1 MTKNVLAYLKKV
13 VNAKSIRYDREE
25 TFTGGSLWHITYVSQ
40 EGTTYRATIDSVEA
54 GETLYDNY
62 NDIYKEA
69 IKKQYGPLNLSKM
82 LKYEA
87 IPSDCP
93 VGVVRHV

>member
-1 MTKNVLAYLKKV
+1 MTKNILAYLKKV

-54 GETLYDNY
+54 GEALCDNY
-62 NDIYKEA
+62 GDIYKEA
-69 IKKQYGPLNLSKM
+69 IQRQYGCLNLSKM
-82 LKYEA
+82 LQYEQ
-87 IPSDCP
+87 
-93 VGVVRHV
+93 VNV